1 MYGVQAG
8 EGDLRFES
16 CSKLLER
23 NHSGSDLRMSFKDC
37 VAELCVD
44 VKRTRDGV
52 VYVRLQPDEIYFVTK
67 RIEESKVTVLS
78 QRVCVELTPP
88 TVSCNALCG
97 KYQKCLYH
105 RDCTVHKAII

>member
-1 MYGVQAG
+1 
-8 EGDLRFES
+8 
-16 CSKLLER
+16 
-23 NHSGSDLRMSFKDC
+23 MSFKDY

-52 VYVRLQPDEIYFVTK
+52 VYVRLYADEIYLVTK
-67 RIEESKVTVLS
+67 RIEEAKVTVLS

-88 TVSCNALCG
+88 TISCNALCG